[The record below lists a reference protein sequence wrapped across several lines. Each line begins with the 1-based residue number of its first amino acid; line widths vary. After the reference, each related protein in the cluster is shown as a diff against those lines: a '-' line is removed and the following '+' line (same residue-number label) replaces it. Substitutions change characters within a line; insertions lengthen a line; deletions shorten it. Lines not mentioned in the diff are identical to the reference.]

1 MPKSRFF
8 DPGVKTRSSRNKRI
22 YAVYELWYTIVDVAA
37 ALSFVAGSF
46 LFLSESTQ
54 NLATWLFIVGSIFF
68 LMKPVIRLMREAG
81 YLADGDVDVLAKRA
95 GWTSKDE

>member
-8 DPGVKTRSSRNKRI
+8 DLGVKTRSSRNKRI
-22 YAVYELWYTIVDVAA
+22 YAVFELWYPIVDVAA

-46 LFLSESTQ
+46 LSESTQ
-54 NLATWLFIVGSIFF
+54 TLATWLFIVGSIFF
-68 LMKPVIRLMREAG
+68 LVKPVIRLMREAG

-95 GWTSKDE
+95 RWTSKDE